1 MDVTDLKV
9 VAAVARHGSM
19 NKAASELNT
28 VQSNVSARI
37 RALEEEL
44 GVALFQRSAKGVQV
58 TPAGRRILPFADRLA
73 KLLLDASSAA
83 RDDGQP
89 RGVLEI
95 GTLETTL
102 ALRLP
107 HLIARFAK
115 AYPEVRPVVRTGTTC
130 SLIQGVIDCK
140 LEGAFVVGPV
150 NHPELLSEVVFRE
163 ELVLVT
169 SPALHRLE
177 DVAAALN
184 LKTVVFRLGCSY
196 RQRLDTLLTSLGALA
211 PEPLEFGSIEA
222 IIACVSAGVGVTLLP
237 RGVVAN
243 AVREGLVAVHE
254 LSPQQ
259 ADVETVFVRRIDGY
273 CSSALSIFVHS
284 VHVDAASERQGRD
297 SAPGELR
304 SSASKSITKASNMAA
319 VPIRNNRL

>member
-9 VAAVARHGSM
+9 VDAVARHGSM

-37 RALEEEL
+37 RSLEDEL
-44 GVALFQRSAKGVQV
+44 GVALFQRSARGVQV
-58 TPAGRRILPFADRLA
+58 TPAGRRILPFAARLSR
-73 KLLLDASSAA
+73 LLSDASCAA
-83 RDDGQP
+83 RDDGHP
-89 RGVLEI
+89 KGVFEI

-107 HLIARFAK
+107 RLIAKFAK
-115 AYPEVRPVVRTGTTC
+115 AYPDVRPLIRTGTTC
-130 SLIQGVIDCK
+130 SLIQGVIDSK

-150 NHPELLSEVVFRE
+150 NHPELQSERAFRE

-169 SPALHRLE
+169 SCAIHSV
-177 DVAAALN
+177 DAVASVDN
-184 LKTVVFRLGCSY
+184 LKTVVFRIGCSY
-196 RQRLDTLLTSLGALA
+196 RQRLDSLLANLGIVA

-237 RGVVAN
+237 RGVVAS
-243 AVREGLVAVHE
+243 ALREGLVNVHE
-254 LSPQQ
+254 LAPEI

-273 CSSALSIFVHS
+273 FSSALSTFLDS
-284 VHVDAASERQGRD
+284 VRRD
-297 SAPGELR
+297 GVAQVAIPHPAIHPG
-304 SSASKSITKASNMAA
+304 A
-319 VPIRNNRL
+319 

>member
-9 VAAVARHGSM
+9 VDAVARHGSM

-37 RALEEEL
+37 RSLEDEL
-44 GVALFQRSAKGVQV
+44 GVALFQRSARGVQV
-58 TPAGRRILPFADRLA
+58 TPAGRRILPFAARLSR
-73 KLLLDASSAA
+73 LLSDASCAA
-83 RDDGQP
+83 RDDGHP
-89 RGVLEI
+89 KGVFEI

-107 HLIARFAK
+107 RLIAKFAK
-115 AYPEVRPVVRTGTTC
+115 AYPEVRPVIRTGTTC

-150 NHPELLSEVVFRE
+150 NHPELLSEQAFRE

-169 SPALHRLE
+169 SCAIDTLDALATV
-177 DVAAALN
+177 DN
-184 LKTVVFRLGCSY
+184 LKTVVFRIGCSY
-196 RQRLDTLLTSLGALA
+196 RQRLDSLLANLGILA

-237 RGVVAN
+237 KGVVAS
-243 AVREGLVAVHE
+243 ALREGLVNAHE
-254 LSPQQ
+254 LAPEI
-259 ADVETVFVRRIDGY
+259 ADVETVFVRRLDGY
-273 CSSALSIFVHS
+273 FSSALSTFLDSVRLDGVTQVAMLHPAVHS
-284 VHVDAASERQGRD
+284 
-297 SAPGELR
+297 SA
-304 SSASKSITKASNMAA
+304 
-319 VPIRNNRL
+319 

>member
-9 VAAVARHGSM
+9 VDAVARHGSM

-37 RALEEEL
+37 RSLEDEL
-44 GVALFQRSAKGVQV
+44 GVALFQRSARGVQV
-58 TPAGRRILPFADRLA
+58 TPAGRRILPFAARLSR
-73 KLLLDASSAA
+73 LLSDASCAA
-83 RDDGQP
+83 RDDGHP
-89 RGVLEI
+89 KGVFEI

-107 HLIARFAK
+107 RLIAKFAK
-115 AYPEVRPVVRTGTTC
+115 AYPEVRPVIRTGTTC

-150 NHPELLSEVVFRE
+150 NHPELLSEQAFRE

-169 SPALHRLE
+169 SCAIDTLDALATV
-177 DVAAALN
+177 DN
-184 LKTVVFRLGCSY
+184 LKTVVFRIGCSY
-196 RQRLDTLLTSLGALA
+196 RQRLDSLLANLGILA

-237 RGVVAN
+237 KGVVASEL
-243 AVREGLVAVHE
+243 REGLVNAHE
-254 LSPQQ
+254 LAPEI
-259 ADVETVFVRRIDGY
+259 ADVETVFVRRLDGY
-273 CSSALSIFVHS
+273 FSSALSTFLDSVRLDGVTQVAMLHPAVHS
-284 VHVDAASERQGRD
+284 
-297 SAPGELR
+297 SA
-304 SSASKSITKASNMAA
+304 
-319 VPIRNNRL
+319 

>member
-9 VAAVARHGSM
+9 VDAVARHGSM

-37 RALEEEL
+37 RSLEDEL
-44 GVALFQRSAKGVQV
+44 GVALFQRSARGVQV
-58 TPAGRRILPFADRLA
+58 TPAGRRILPFAARLSR
-73 KLLLDASSAA
+73 LLTDASCAA
-83 RDDGQP
+83 RDDGHP
-89 RGVLEI
+89 KGVFEI

-107 HLIARFAK
+107 RLIAKFAK
-115 AYPEVRPVVRTGTTC
+115 AYPEVRPVIRTGTTC

-150 NHPELLSEVVFRE
+150 NHPELLSEQAFRE

-169 SPALHRLE
+169 SCAIDTLDALATV
-177 DVAAALN
+177 DN
-184 LKTVVFRLGCSY
+184 LKTVVFRIGCSY
-196 RQRLDTLLTSLGALA
+196 RQRLDSLLANLGILA

-237 RGVVAN
+237 KGVVAS
-243 AVREGLVAVHE
+243 ALREGLVNVHE
-254 LSPQQ
+254 LAPEI
-259 ADVETVFVRRIDGY
+259 ADVETVFVRRLDGY
-273 CSSALSIFVHS
+273 FSSALSTFLDSVRLDGVTQVAMLHPAVHS
-284 VHVDAASERQGRD
+284 
-297 SAPGELR
+297 SA
-304 SSASKSITKASNMAA
+304 
-319 VPIRNNRL
+319 

>member
-1 MDVTDLKV
+1 MDVADLKV
-9 VAAVARHGSM
+9 VDAVARHGSM

-37 RALEEEL
+37 RSLEDEL
-44 GVALFQRSAKGVQV
+44 GVTLFQRSAKGVQV
-58 TPAGRRILPFADRLA
+58 TPAGRRILPFAARLS

-83 RDDGQP
+83 RDDGHP
-89 RGVLEI
+89 KGVLEI

-107 HLIARFAK
+107 RLIAQFAK

-140 LEGAFVVGPV
+140 LEGAFVAGPV
-150 NHPELLSEVVFRE
+150 NHPDLHSEEAFRE

-169 SPALHRLE
+169 SPALRSLD
-177 DVAAALN
+177 DVAAVEN
-184 LKTVVFRLGCSY
+184 LKTVVFRIGCSY
-196 RQRLDTLLTSLGALA
+196 RQRLDTLLTSLGIVA

-237 RGVVAN
+237 RGVVAI
-243 AVREGLVAVHE
+243 AAREGLVAVHE
-254 LSPQQ
+254 LAPEL
-259 ADVETVFVRRIDGY
+259 AEVETVFVRRIDGY
-273 CSSALSIFVHS
+273 FSSALATFLHS
-284 VHVDAASERQGRD
+284 VRLDAV
-297 SAPGELR
+297 SALP
-304 SSASKSITKASNMAA
+304 AA
-319 VPIRNNRL
+319 TL

>member
-1 MDVTDLKV
+1 MDVADLKV
-9 VAAVARHGSM
+9 VDAVARHGSM

-37 RALEEEL
+37 RSLEDEL

-58 TPAGRRILPFADRLA
+58 TPAGRRILPFAARLS

-83 RDDGQP
+83 RDDGHP
-89 RGVLEI
+89 KGVMEI

-107 HLIARFAK
+107 QLIARFAK

-130 SLIQGVIDCK
+130 SLIQDVIDCK

-150 NHPELLSEVVFRE
+150 NHPELHTQTAFRE
-163 ELVLVT
+163 ELVLIT
-169 SPALHRLE
+169 SPAVLQLDDIAGIE
-177 DVAAALN
+177 N

-196 RQRLDTLLTSLGALA
+196 RQRLDTLMTQLGVLA

-222 IIACVSAGVGVTLLP
+222 IIACVSAGVGITLLP
-237 RGVVAN
+237 RGVIAD
-243 AVREGLVAVHE
+243 AAHAGLVAVHE
-254 LSPQQ
+254 LPPEL
-259 ADVETVFVRRIDGY
+259 AHVETVFVRRIDGY
-273 CSSALSIFVHS
+273 FSSALATFLHS
-284 VHVDAASERQGRD
+284 VRVEGVT
-297 SAPGELR
+297 APL
-304 SSASKSITKASNMAA
+304 
-319 VPIRNNRL
+319 

>member
-1 MDVTDLKV
+1 MDVADLRV
-9 VAAVARHGSM
+9 VDAVARLGSM

-37 RALEEEL
+37 RSLEDEL

-58 TPAGRRILPFADRLA
+58 TPAGRRILPFATRLS

-83 RDDGQP
+83 RDDGHP
-89 RGVLEI
+89 KGMMEI

-107 HLIARFAK
+107 QLIARFAK

-130 SLIQGVIDCK
+130 SLVQDVIDCR

-150 NHPELLSEVVFRE
+150 NHPELHTEVAFRE
-163 ELVLVT
+163 ELVLIT
-169 SPALHRLE
+169 SPMVLRLD
-177 DVAAALN
+177 DVALIEN

-196 RQRLDTLLTSLGALA
+196 RQRLDTLLTQLGALA

-222 IIACVSAGVGVTLLP
+222 IIACVSAGVGITLLP
-237 RGVVAN
+237 RGVIAD
-243 AVREGLVAVHE
+243 AARAGLVAVHE
-254 LSPQQ
+254 LPPELAQ
-259 ADVETVFVRRIDGY
+259 VETVFVRRIDGY
-273 CSSALSIFVHS
+273 FSSALATFLHS
-284 VHVDAASERQGRD
+284 VRVEGVTATQ
-297 SAPGELR
+297 PLV
-304 SSASKSITKASNMAA
+304 KAK
-319 VPIRNNRL
+319 

>member
-9 VAAVARHGSM
+9 VDAVARHGSM

-37 RALEEEL
+37 RSLEDEL
-44 GVALFQRSAKGVQV
+44 GVALFQRSARGVQV
-58 TPAGRRILPFADRLA
+58 TAAGRRILPFAARLSR
-73 KLLLDASSAA
+73 LLSDASCAA
-83 RDDGQP
+83 RDDGHP
-89 RGVLEI
+89 KGVFEI

-107 HLIARFAK
+107 RLIAKFAK
-115 AYPEVRPVVRTGTTC
+115 AYPDVRPVIRTGTTC
-130 SLIQGVIDCK
+130 SLIQGVIDSK

-150 NHPELLSEVVFRE
+150 NHPELQSEQAFRE

-169 SPALHRLE
+169 SCAIHSL
-177 DVAAALN
+177 DAVASIDT
-184 LKTVVFRLGCSY
+184 LKTVVFRIGCSY
-196 RQRLDTLLTSLGALA
+196 RQRLDSLLANLGIVA

-237 RGVVAN
+237 RGVVAS
-243 AVREGLVAVHE
+243 ALREGMVNVHE
-254 LSPQQ
+254 LTPDI

-273 CSSALSIFVHS
+273 FSSALSTFLDS
-284 VHVDAASERQGRD
+284 V
-297 SAPGELR
+297 
-304 SSASKSITKASNMAA
+304 
-319 VPIRNNRL
+319 RLDGDTQVAIPYPAIHAGA

>member
-1 MDVTDLKV
+1 MDVADLRV
-9 VAAVARHGSM
+9 VDAVARHGSM

-37 RALEEEL
+37 RSLEDEL

-58 TPAGRRILPFADRLA
+58 TPAGRRILPFAARLS

-83 RDDGQP
+83 RDDGHP
-89 RGVLEI
+89 KGVMEI

-107 HLIARFAK
+107 QLIARFAK

-130 SLIQGVIDCK
+130 SLIQDVIDCK

-150 NHPELLSEVVFRE
+150 NHPELHTEVAFRE
-163 ELVLVT
+163 ELVLIT
-169 SPALHRLE
+169 SPSVLRVD
-177 DVAAALN
+177 DVALIEN

-196 RQRLDTLLTSLGALA
+196 RQRLDTLLTQLGVLA

-222 IIACVSAGVGVTLLP
+222 IIACVSAGVGITLLP
-237 RGVVAN
+237 RGVIAD
-243 AVREGLVAVHE
+243 AAHAGLVAVHE
-254 LSPQQ
+254 LPPELAQ
-259 ADVETVFVRRIDGY
+259 VETVFVRRIDGY
-273 CSSALSIFVHS
+273 FSSALATFLHRVR
-284 VHVDAASERQGRD
+284 VEGVT
-297 SAPGELR
+297 APL
-304 SSASKSITKASNMAA
+304 
-319 VPIRNNRL
+319 

>member
-1 MDVTDLKV
+1 MDVADLKV
-9 VAAVARHGSM
+9 VDAVARHGSM
-19 NKAASELNT
+19 NKAANELNT

-37 RALEEEL
+37 RSLEDEL

-58 TPAGRRILPFADRLA
+58 TPAGRRILPFAARLS

-102 ALRLP
+102 AMRLP
-107 HLIARFAK
+107 RLIAQFAK

-140 LEGAFVVGPV
+140 LEGAFVAGPV
-150 NHPELLSEVVFRE
+150 NHPELHSEEAFRE

-169 SPALHRLE
+169 SPALHSLQAIAGVE
-177 DVAAALN
+177 N
-184 LKTVVFRLGCSY
+184 LKTVVFRIGCSY
-196 RQRLDTLLTSLGALA
+196 RQRLDTLLTSLGIVA

-222 IIACVSAGVGVTLLP
+222 ILACVSAGVGISLLP
-237 RGVVAN
+237 RGVA
-243 AVREGLVAVHE
+243 ASAARDGLVAVHD
-254 LSPQQ
+254 LP
-259 ADVETVFVRRIDGY
+259 ADMAQVETVFVRRIDGY
-273 CSSALSIFVHS
+273 YSSALATFLQS
-284 VHVDAASERQGRD
+284 VRDDEVAAPS
-297 SAPGELR
+297 PVL
-304 SSASKSITKASNMAA
+304 AS
-319 VPIRNNRL
+319 VVL

>member
-9 VAAVARHGSM
+9 VDAVARHGSM

-37 RALEEEL
+37 RSLEDEL
-44 GVALFQRSAKGVQV
+44 GVALFQRSARGVQV
-58 TPAGRRILPFADRLA
+58 TPAGRRILPFAARLSR
-73 KLLLDASSAA
+73 LLSDASCAA
-83 RDDGQP
+83 RDDGHP
-89 RGVLEI
+89 KGVFEI

-107 HLIARFAK
+107 RLIAKFAK
-115 AYPEVRPVVRTGTTC
+115 AYPEVRPVIRTGTTC

-150 NHPELLSEVVFRE
+150 NHPELLSEQAFRE

-169 SPALHRLE
+169 SCAIDTL
-177 DVAAALN
+177 DAGAAVDN
-184 LKTVVFRLGCSY
+184 LKTVVFRIGCSY
-196 RQRLDTLLTSLGALA
+196 RQRLDSLLANLGILA

-243 AVREGLVAVHE
+243 ALREGLVNVHE
-254 LSPQQ
+254 LAPDI
-259 ADVETVFVRRIDGY
+259 ADVETVFVRRLDGY
-273 CSSALSIFVHS
+273 FSSALSTFLDSVRLDGVAQVAIPHPAVH
-284 VHVDAASERQGRD
+284 QG
-297 SAPGELR
+297 A
-304 SSASKSITKASNMAA
+304 
-319 VPIRNNRL
+319 

>member
-1 MDVTDLKV
+1 MDVADLKV
-9 VAAVARHGSM
+9 VDAVARHGSM

-37 RALEEEL
+37 RALEDEL

-58 TPAGRRILPFADRLA
+58 TPAGRRFLPFAARLS

-83 RDDGQP
+83 RDDGHP

-107 HLIARFAK
+107 HLIAQFAK

-150 NHPELLSEVVFRE
+150 NHPELHSEAAFRE

-169 SPALHRLE
+169 SPALRRLD
-177 DVAAALN
+177 DVADVEH
-184 LKTVVFRLGCSY
+184 LKTVVFRIGCSY
-196 RQRLDTLLTSLGALA
+196 RQRLDSLLTRLGILA

-243 AVREGLVAVHE
+243 AAREGLVAVHDLPPE
-254 LSPQQ
+254 LAQ
-259 ADVETVFVRRIDGY
+259 VETVFVRRIDGY
-273 CSSALSIFVHS
+273 FSSALATFLQS
-284 VHVDAASERQGRD
+284 VREDH
-297 SAPGELR
+297 
-304 SSASKSITKASNMAA
+304 
-319 VPIRNNRL
+319 

>member
-9 VAAVARHGSM
+9 VDAVARHGSM

-37 RALEEEL
+37 RSLEDEL
-44 GVALFQRSAKGVQV
+44 GVALFQRSARGVQV
-58 TPAGRRILPFADRLA
+58 TPAGRRILPFAARLSR
-73 KLLLDASSAA
+73 LLSDASCAA
-83 RDDGQP
+83 RDDGHP
-89 RGVLEI
+89 KGVFEI

-107 HLIARFAK
+107 RLIAKFAK
-115 AYPEVRPVVRTGTTC
+115 AYPDVRPVIRTGTTC

-150 NHPELLSEVVFRE
+150 NHPELQSEQAFRE

-169 SPALHRLE
+169 SCAIHNL
-177 DVAAALN
+177 DTVASVDN
-184 LKTVVFRLGCSY
+184 LKTVVFRIGCSY
-196 RQRLDTLLTSLGALA
+196 RQRLDSLLASLGILA

-237 RGVVAN
+237 RGVVAS
-243 AVREGLVAVHE
+243 ALREGLVNVHE
-254 LSPQQ
+254 LAPEI
-259 ADVETVFVRRIDGY
+259 ADVETVFVRRLDGY
-273 CSSALSIFVHS
+273 FSSALSTFLDS
-284 VHVDAASERQGRD
+284 VRLDGVTAL
-297 SAPGELR
+297 AP
-304 SSASKSITKASNMAA
+304 K
-319 VPIRNNRL
+319 